1 MELMYWHEDHQSRDC
16 AKMLAQTLPIAR
28 STRTSSGLKD
38 RLPYSCSPMAIQEK
52 KKKKNHCDRGST
64 AEFLLLK
71 RQKEKKRKDRSQDS
85 KQEIH
90 LKSLARSDATV

>member
-1 MELMYWHEDHQSRDC
+1 
-16 AKMLAQTLPIAR
+16 MLAQTPPVAR

-52 KKKKNHCDRGST
+52 KKKK
-64 AEFLLLK
+64 
-71 RQKEKKRKDRSQDS
+71 KERSQDS

-90 LKSLARSDATV
+90 LESLERSDATV